1 MSNVSWVIAPV
12 FASFNDTNHFAKNP
26 EVGGSLPRF
35 ETNSR
40 DKCPPDFEQ
49 LETSFC
55 LLISNIMNMTAGQYK
70 RMNRKN
76 VFIPTC
82 DLVINHPLL

>member
-1 MSNVSWVIAPV
+1 
-12 FASFNDTNHFAKNP
+12 
-26 EVGGSLPRF
+26 
-35 ETNSR
+35 
-40 DKCPPDFEQ
+40 